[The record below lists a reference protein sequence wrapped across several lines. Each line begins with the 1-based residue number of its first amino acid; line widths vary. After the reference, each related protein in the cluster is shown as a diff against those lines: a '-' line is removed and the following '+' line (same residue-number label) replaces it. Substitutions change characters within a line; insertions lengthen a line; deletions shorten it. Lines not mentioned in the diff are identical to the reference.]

1 MSTVFPTNGAFFCT
15 HGKLYFVWH
24 RTCGTEF
31 EWCWENIVCFHHL
44 NQHQIISSSFCRW
57 SLMSALPRQ
66 PCGCL
71 YRLYIKQKTCMT
83 TQNRHFRPSHF
94 WYNSARVCSTQ
105 DGPDEQSSGSRAF
118 CNHFLYGE
126 WYKGS
131 HQMPIC
137 WNFQVKRVV
146 GSPDVFS
153 VTYVKTYAGPC
164 TICLIWAEVISPVW
178 DDLSSWPRQGQARI
192 SITAEARPKIPSTH
206 LKG

>member
-1 MSTVFPTNGAFFCT
+1 VHGIGSERARTLGVNRLWQFLWTCHCAKLLTATCFTKILLQFKCQSLLIDMSTVFPTNGAFFCT

-71 YRLYIKQKTCMT
+71 YRLYIKQKTCIT

-126 WYKGS
+126 
-131 HQMPIC
+131 
-137 WNFQVKRVV
+137 
-146 GSPDVFS
+146 
-153 VTYVKTYAGPC
+153 
-164 TICLIWAEVISPVW
+164 
-178 DDLSSWPRQGQARI
+178 
-192 SITAEARPKIPSTH
+192 
-206 LKG
+206 